1 MVFFFLRST
10 YRLYIKCLVESR
22 RSLSSKN
29 RLGLLDSVGEREL
42 EVRNQKLSNV
52 LSLDIISLLQFNNLE
67 DVNGSESRS
76 VSGSHVL
83 VEGLDSTSSSNVS
96 ELLVHV
102 VGTRSRVVSDPDT
115 EVLNLGRS
123 LFVDLANGN
132 NLTSSLLNSSELGQ
146 KVPESRLGNNS
157 VRGKDSHSVE
167 LGLRIDLARELSS
180 DDLIFLQVTAH
191 CICVSYN

>member
-1 MVFFFLRST
+1 M
-10 YRLYIKCLVESR
+10 
-22 RSLSSKN
+22 SSKN

-42 EVRNQKLSNV
+42 EVGNQKLSNV
-52 LSLDIISLLQFNNLE
+52 LSLDIISLLQFNNLK

-76 VSGSHVL
+76 VSGGHVL
-83 VEGLDSTSSSNVS
+83 VKGLDSTSSSNVS

-102 VGTRSRVVSDPDT
+102 VGTGSRVVSDPDT
-115 EVLNLGRS
+115 EVLDLGRS
-123 LFVDLANGN
+123 LFMNLANRN
-132 NLTSSLLNSSELGQ
+132 DFTSSLLNSSELGQ

-157 VRGKDSHSVE
+157 VRSKDSHSVE

-191 CICVSYN
+191 CMCVSFTLFFISCFVKCRL